1 MKEKVNITLE
11 IDENIRNDFEERLRH
26 QFNVLDFLTV
36 PDTSELY
43 KNDPVFKKLSKAVK
57 DAKKGRDRY
66 YNEKR

>member
-1 MKEKVNITLE
+1 MKQKVNITLE

-26 QFNVLDFLTV
+26 QFNVLDFLNV

-43 KNDPVFKKLSKAVK
+43 KSDPVFKKLSKAVK
-57 DAKKGRDRY
+57 DAKLGRDRY

>member
-1 MKEKVNITLE
+1 VKQKLNITLE
-11 IDENIRNDFEERLRH
+11 LDDFQVSNFEHWLRN
-26 QFNVLDFLTV
+26 NVKVLDFLVV